1 MYGKILFL
9 NSTGDPAIELPNGD
23 KVFAEAYPI
32 NQYTFECRAVEKNV
46 FGLPMKTIWR
56 LALVDSRGEKD
67 GLPYTVNI
75 KVAVDMHGRTN
86 VIPIDFYEYPPKQI
100 FFAYV
105 LQFSSLSSLR
115 AANNCHES
123 LFDPGTSLEIAL
135 ETKLLHYLK

>member
-1 MYGKILFL
+1 MHGKILSL

-32 NQYTFECRAVEKNV
+32 NKYTFECRAVEKNM

-67 GLPYTVNI
+67 GIPYAVNV
-75 KVAVDMHGRTN
+75 KVAVDMHGRSN

-105 LQFSSLSSLR
+105 LQFSSLASLR
-115 AANNCHES
+115 DANNRHEN
-123 LFDPGTSLEIAL
+123 LFDPQKSLDVAL
-135 ETKLLHYLK
+135 ETRLLHYLK